1 MMFPA
6 VAGRESPAVAED
18 VSLADDV
25 GGLPPAVRISEPL
38 QTPAGVDP
46 LIDVEVMPSVDV
58 RGPAGPRG
66 FMPREIVMRMGARL
80 TL

>member
-18 VSLADDV
+18 VALADDV

-38 QTPAGVDP
+38 RAAAEADP

-58 RGPAGPRG
+58 RGPAEPSG
-66 FMPREIVMRMGARL
+66 FHASRDSDEDGSPCD
-80 TL
+80 